1 MPETAAP
8 AESGAPKSLAA
19 RALGVLFSPRA
30 TYADVAAHPRW
41 FGIFLLVVLVAGGAA
56 TVFTATEVGQRAI
69 LDQQLAQAQASNRQM
84 TQQQIDM
91 LERMTPYYKYFS
103 LPLQALFLGIGSLVI
118 SGLVVAV
125 FNAMMG
131 GNASFRQVFST
142 VIHSGV
148 VLGVG
153 GLFTLPL
160 DYVRET
166 MTSPTNLMVFLPF
179 LEEDTFPARLFG
191 AIDLFYIWWVVSLAI
206 GLGVLYKRKTGPIA
220 STLLGIYV
228 LLAIVIAGVRTAL
241 AGA

>member
-8 AESGAPKSLAA
+8 AAPAAPLGLAA

-41 FGIFLLVVLVAGGAA
+41 VGIFLLVVLISGGAA
-56 TVFTATEVGQRAI
+56 TAFTATEVGQRAI
-69 LDQQLAQAQASNRQM
+69 LDQQLTQAQASNRQM
-84 TQQQIDM
+84 TEQQIQM

-103 LPLQALFLGIGSLVI
+103 LPIQLFFFGLGSLVI
-118 SGLVVAV
+118 SGLIIAV

-131 GNASFRQVFST
+131 GNASFKQVFSI
-142 VIHSGV
+142 VLHSGV
-148 VLGVG
+148 LLGVG
-153 GLFTLPL
+153 ALFTLPL

-179 LEEDTFPARLFG
+179 LEENTFGARLFG
-191 AIDLFYIWWVVSLAI
+191 AIDLFYIWWIVSLAI
-206 GLGVLYKRKTGPIA
+206 GLAVLYKRKTGPIA
-220 STLLGIYV
+220 VSLMGVYV